1 MLFPTIVLVAC
12 SVLSLLMRSLYPG
25 SIPAPHLFF
34 VHHLLERET
43 PGWVNMCKYQH
54 KPGFCKVKVSV
65 DLMLIPDFVNTVW
78 VFKNPH
84 FPKRIMDFSVSQ
96 YRVLYPAEGIK
107 CSWVVS
113 NNSHVM

>member
-12 SVLSLLMRSLYPG
+12 SVLSLLMRSLYPS

-34 VHHLLERET
+34 VHHLLEPFIRERNT
-43 PGWVNMCKYQH
+43 RLGKYQH
-54 KPGFCKVKVSV
+54 KPGFCKVSV

-84 FPKRIMDFSVSQ
+84 FTKRIMDFSVSQ

-107 CSWVVS
+107 CSWVAS